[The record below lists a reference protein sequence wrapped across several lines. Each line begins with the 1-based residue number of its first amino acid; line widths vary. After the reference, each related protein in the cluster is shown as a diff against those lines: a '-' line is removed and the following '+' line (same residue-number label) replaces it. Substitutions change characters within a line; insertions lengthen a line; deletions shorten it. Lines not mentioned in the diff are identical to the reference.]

1 MHVITN
7 GALNSEQVDFI
18 PQLMPYIDY
27 VHIREKNKKA
37 NELYNIYKALLEKNV
52 PSHKIIINDRVD
64 LAFLTQCAGVQLA
77 YHSLPTQLVK
87 EGYLN
92 LAIGKSVHSLE
103 EAMEAEKAGADYLLY
118 GHIFES
124 KSKPEL
130 LPKGLEQ
137 LSILTQSVDVPIIAI
152 GGITVDNLPA
162 IMDAGAKGV
171 AVMSTVWEAANPVEI
186 VRELHYSFTK
196 WKEENIAIF

>member
-1 MHVITN
+1 
-7 GALNSEQVDFI
+7 
-18 PQLMPYIDY
+18 
-27 VHIREKNKKA
+27 
-37 NELYNIYKALLEKNV
+37 
-52 PSHKIIINDRVD
+52 
-64 LAFLTQCAGVQLA
+64 TQCAGVQLA
-77 YHSLPTQLVK
+77 YHSLPTPLVK

-162 IMDAGAKGV
+162 IMDAGA
-171 AVMSTVWEAANPVEI
+171 
-186 VRELHYSFTK
+186 
-196 WKEENIAIF
+196 